1 MATVPLSYPE
11 REGNFDANIIRSL
24 LTNLCFQSTES
35 LESDNLEIKSWCRD
49 EKELA
54 EKVSDVAACLANA
67 TGGLL
72 LVGVSDES
80 GGGQKFSPCP
90 YPNVTRQWLTAR
102 IQDLTYPPVECAVHD
117 VSDILSQVIS
127 AAGRSAFAVQV
138 PKKKCFGSH
147 LTAKGISRIRVGKEC
162 RPHFSA
168 EDDFSRIPVVD
179 LTEHELS
186 LGSIEWGI
194 AQHPLRTVG
203 WNAAGKGSCSP
214 GCRGYAEEAHGR
226 TRELRFWPF
235 QTAPNDKTRY
245 RDDLPVRPIEPRS
258 IPLGRL
264 TEAEPLLNFLFW
276 ATIPKFPD
284 FFLPPEG

>member
-24 LTNLCFQSTES
+24 LTNLCCQSTES

-67 TGGLL
+67 TGSLL
-72 LVGVSDES
+72 LVGVSDEH
-80 GGGQKFSPCP
+80 GGRQKFSPCP
-90 YPNVTRQWLTAR
+90 YPSVTRQWLTAR
-102 IQDLTYPPVECAVHD
+102 IPDLTYPPVECAVHD

-127 AAGRSAFAVQV
+127 VAGRNAFAIQV
-138 PKKKCFGSH
+138 PKKKCFGAH

-179 LTEHELS
+179 LT
-186 LGSIEWGI
+186 
-194 AQHPLRTVG
+194 
-203 WNAAGKGSCSP
+203 
-214 GCRGYAEEAHGR
+214 
-226 TRELRFWPF
+226 
-235 QTAPNDKTRY
+235 
-245 RDDLPVRPIEPRS
+245 
-258 IPLGRL
+258 
-264 TEAEPLLNFLFW
+264 
-276 ATIPKFPD
+276 
-284 FFLPPEG
+284 